1 MKKLFM
7 IIAALAVSVLSM
19 AQEVNVQAPN
29 LVGVGEQFTVTFV
42 ISGEDAPSDFNWNPG
57 SDFKLVWGPTTG
69 RSTST
74 TIVNGKRTKS
84 SQYTYAYVLMPT
96 GTGTFNLPQA
106 TFSVKGRKYSSR
118 AHSIEVVSD
127 SASQSRNQ
135 SEAQSQR
142 QTGSVSDSDVFMKL
156 SVSKRRA
163 VVGEPLT
170 ATLKLYQRV
179 NIRGYEN
186 AKFPDFHG
194 FWSQETYAP
203 NTIEFH
209 RESIDDKI
217 YNVATLRSWNI
228 IPQQAGDLVI
238 DPSELVCV
246 VNIKT
251 QSPSTGSIFDDFF
264 QDDYRTLRKRITTD
278 PLTIHVSKLPEGAPA
293 SFTGAVGKFKMS
305 VSLSKDSLNVHD
317 AASLKLNVTGTGN
330 VALLEAPKVNFPPD
344 FEQYDVKTT
353 DIKGGKSFEYPF
365 IPRSYGDFTIPSVE
379 FSYYDTESGKY
390 VTLSGG
396 ELQLSV
402 KKGSASS
409 EDTLHVV
416 PVQVNRRKDVKDLAS
431 DIRFISVKAPVLK
444 TRAPFFI
451 GSAAFWC
458 LLVALVAVAALI
470 YFLLRF
476 VEARRLD
483 VVGSKTRGAT
493 KMARKRLA
501 RADAF
506 LKKELYSAFYEELH
520 KALLG
525 YVSDKLTLDASALN
539 RDNIAEHL
547 RSRMVPESLVNDY
560 LTLLDECE
568 YARYSPDAGHEA
580 MNATY
585 EKALGVISGIDDSM
599 KKKSRGAAAAAIA
612 ALFLTATIPA
622 IDASAAEYPDSLWNA
637 GVEAYSNSRYQD
649 AANNWN
655 TLVNLGIEDDQL
667 YYNLGNAYFKMEE
680 NARAILCYERALKLN
695 PSNDDAA
702 YNLEF
707 ARAGI
712 QDQIV
717 EIPDFF
723 LKRWV
728 DTLSSLCSSNAWSG
742 LAFAL
747 LALGLAMVLL
757 FLLARSRAANRTG
770 FVVAI
775 VSLLLS
781 LSCFLLASRQKSNYL
796 RSDSAVVMTPVCTV
810 KSAPSGDN
818 AKDLFVLHEGT
829 KVKILD
835 TVDKWLNIELAD
847 GRQGW
852 MLSSD
857 LELI

>member
-1 MKKLFM
+1 MKKLVL
-7 IIAALAVSVLSM
+7 IIAALAASVLSM

-29 LVGVGEQFTVTFV
+29 LVGSGEQFTVTFV
-42 ISGEDAPSDFNWNPG
+42 ISGDDAPSDFSWNPG

-74 TIVNGKRTKS
+74 TIVNGKRTKN

-96 GTGTFNLPQA
+96 KTGNFTLPQA
-106 TFSVKGRKYSSR
+106 TFSVKGKKYSSQT
-118 AHSIEVVSD
+118 HSIEVVSD
-127 SASQSRNQ
+127 SDSQARSQSGTR
-135 SEAQSQR
+135 SQR
-142 QTGSVSDSDVFMKL
+142 QSGTVSDSDVFMKL
-156 SVSKRRA
+156 SVSKRRV

-217 YNVATLRSWNI
+217 YNVATLRNWNI
-228 IPQQAGDLVI
+228 IPQQAGELVI
-238 DPSELVCV
+238 DPAELVCV

-251 QSPSTGSIFDDFF
+251 QRPSTGSIFDDFF
-264 QDDYRTLRKRITTD
+264 QDDYQTLRKRISTD
-278 PLTIHVSKLPEGAPA
+278 PLTIHVSKLPDGAPA
-293 SFTGAVGKFKMS
+293 SFSGAVGKFKMS

-317 AASLKLNVTGTGN
+317 AASLKINVTGSGN

-353 DIKGGKSFEYPF
+353 DIQGGKSFEYPF
-365 IPRSYGDFTIPSVE
+365 IPRSYGEFTIPPVE
-379 FSYYDTESGKY
+379 FSYYGSESGKY

-396 ELQLSV
+396 ALPLSV
-402 KKGSASS
+402 KKGAASAD
-409 EDTLHVV
+409 DTLRV
-416 PVQVNRRKDVKDLAS
+416 VQVQSNRRKDVKDLAS

-444 TRAPFFI
+444 SRAPFFI
-451 GSAAFWC
+451 GSAAFWV
-458 LLVALVAVAALI
+458 LLVALVAIAVLL

-476 VEARRLD
+476 IEARRLD

-501 RADAF
+501 RADDF

-525 YVSDKLTLDASALN
+525 YVSDKLTLDASELN
-539 RDNIAEHL
+539 RDNISQHL
-547 RSRMVPESLVNDY
+547 HSRNVPESLVGDY
-560 LTLLDECE
+560 LALLDECE

-580 MNATY
+580 MSATY

-599 KKKSRGAAAAAIA
+599 KKKSKGAAAASIA
-612 ALFLTATIPA
+612 VLLFAMPA
-622 IDASAAEYPDSLWNA
+622 FDAAAAEYPDSLWNA
-637 GVEAYSNSRYQD
+637 GVQAYSNARYQD
-649 AANNWN
+649 AANTWN
-655 TLVNLGIEDDQL
+655 TLVNLGIENDQL
-667 YYNLGNAYFKMEE
+667 YYNLGNAYFKMDE

-728 DTLSSLCSSNAWSG
+728 DALSSLLSSNAWVG
-742 LAFAL
+742 LAFVL
-747 LALGLAMVLL
+747 LVLCLAMVLL

-781 LSCFLLASRQKSNYL
+781 VSCFLLASRQKSNYL

-835 TVDKWLNIELAD
+835 TVDRWLNIELAD